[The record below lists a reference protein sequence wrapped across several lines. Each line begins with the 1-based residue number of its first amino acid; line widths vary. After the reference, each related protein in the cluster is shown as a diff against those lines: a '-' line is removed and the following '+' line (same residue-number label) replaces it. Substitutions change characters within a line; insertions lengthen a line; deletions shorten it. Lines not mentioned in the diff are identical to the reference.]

1 MKPFRLLAFC
11 LLLLPGWLGAQ
22 YAQSTHFTIA
32 LDTVQGPQPSD
43 YVAAR
48 SLGFVYAQPIG
59 NTNVASICL
68 GGFKNYR
75 DAESLLPSLKATYPK
90 ATVVSRS
97 LAGGRPLHAV
107 QLSSKPFN
115 EPIDWDHLMKVGDL
129 YAVLD
134 GNNIH
139 IIHQVYDD
147 PSLATRKAY
156 ELQLDGYPEASV
168 RLINSVQLIAVGDFE
183 MNYKPAFI
191 PIASAGGRS
200 ERSTAARN
208 SENPTELPVIR
219 NTTRRMSIF
228 DLQLLLREKGY
239 LLQSPDGIYSP
250 ETARAYEDMVN
261 EDKELIKYSLLA
273 EAFPVSITNDY
284 RGDALEEA
292 ILDLPDN
299 NAALITIRSSS
310 HPLAN
315 AYYAYYLFRNNGSRA
330 EVNRLMNQAL
340 RNAYANKAARDI
352 PVAIDLRT
360 NYAYSDLSL
369 LITHIYYLHL
379 ASGQSYII
387 PCWLIGSHAYE
398 AEQARADIER
408 DPTNTL
414 SYETCDP
421 FMEWP
426 EIQLLYAIASDLNDE
441 DVLDQNEL
449 KASAV
454 DRAKLY
460 LADSPVTALQLRQL
474 DNWRSSL
481 FDEIKIWSAKDPVLQ
496 RIGDALKL
504 TFLHA
509 QIRLE
514 AYYVQQSFT
523 DEEARGLALAT
534 LDSIVGYHLA
544 RFAD

>member
-1 MKPFRLLAFC
+1 MKPFTFLAFW
-11 LLLLPGWLGAQ
+11 LVLLPAWLVAQ
-22 YAQSTHFTIA
+22 YPQRVHFTIS
-32 LDTVQGPQPSD
+32 LDTVQNPSPSD

-59 NTNVASICL
+59 NDGVAGLYL
-68 GGFKNYR
+68 GGFRNYR
-75 DAESLLPSLKATYPK
+75 DAESLLPSLRPTYPK
-90 ATVVSRS
+90 AAVLPKS
-97 LAGGRPLHAV
+97 LSDGRLLHAV

-115 EPIDWDHLMKVGDL
+115 EPIDWGYLMKTGDL

-134 GNNIH
+134 DNNVH

-147 PSLATRKAY
+147 PSLATRKAH
-156 ELQLDGYPEASV
+156 ELQLDGFPEASV
-168 RLINSVQLIAVGDFE
+168 RLINSVQLIAIGDFE

-191 PIASAGGRS
+191 PIEAATPRYDRAISAYGS
-200 ERSTAARN
+200 D
-208 SENPTELPVIR
+208 NPTELPEIR
-219 NTTRRMSIF
+219 NTTRRMSIIE
-228 DLQLLLREKGY
+228 LQLLLREKGY
-239 LLQSPDGIYSP
+239 LLQSPDGIYTP
-250 ETARAYEDMVN
+250 ETARAYEDMLN

-273 EAFPVSITNDY
+273 EAFPVEITNDY
-284 RGDALEEA
+284 SGDALEEA
-292 ILDLPDN
+292 ILDMPNN
-299 NAALITIRSSS
+299 NAALLTIRSSS

-315 AYYAYYLFRNNGSRA
+315 AYYAYYLFRNNGSRT

-340 RNAYANKAARDI
+340 RNAYANKPEREIPAAI
-352 PVAIDLRT
+352 NMRT
-360 NYAYSDLSL
+360 NYTYNDLSL
-369 LITHIYYLHL
+369 LISHIYYLHL

-387 PCWLIGSHAYE
+387 PCWLVGSHSVE
-398 AEQARADIER
+398 AEQVRAEIER
-408 DPTNTL
+408 DPTNFL
-414 SYETCDP
+414 RYETCDP

-426 EIQLLYAIASDLNDE
+426 EIQLLYAIASDLNDDE
-441 DVLDQNEL
+441 VLDQNEL

-460 LADSPVTALQLRQL
+460 LADNPITSMQQRQL
-474 DNWRSSL
+474 DSWQSSL
-481 FDEIKIWSAKDPVLQ
+481 FDEIKIWSTKDPVLG

-514 AYYVQQSFT
+514 AYYAQQSFT

-534 LDSIVGYHLA
+534 LDSIVGYHLS

>member
-1 MKPFRLLAFC
+1 MKPFKFLIIC
-11 LLLLPGWLGAQ
+11 LLLLPGWLVAQ

-32 LDTVQGPQPSD
+32 LDTVQNPLPGD
-43 YVAAR
+43 YTAAR
-48 SLGFVYAQPIG
+48 SLGFVYAQPVG
-59 NTNVASICL
+59 NSDLASIFL
-68 GGFKNYR
+68 GGFRNYR
-75 DAESLLPSLKATYPK
+75 DAESLLPSLRATYPK
-90 ATVVSRS
+90 AAVLPRS
-97 LAGGRPLHAV
+97 LIGGRSLHAV

-115 EPIDWDHLMKVGDL
+115 EPFDWDHLMKVGDL
-129 YAVLD
+129 YAILD
-134 GNNIH
+134 GNIVH
-139 IIHQVYDD
+139 VIHQVYED

-168 RLINSVQLIAVGDFE
+168 RLINSVQLIAIGDFE

-191 PIASAGGRS
+191 PIESVGGRN
-200 ERSTAARN
+200 ERASSAYNRENTA
-208 SENPTELPVIR
+208 ELPVIQ
-219 NTTRRMSIF
+219 NTVRRMSIF

-239 LLQSPDGIYSP
+239 LLQAPDGIYTQA
-250 ETARAYEDMVN
+250 TARAYEDMLN

-273 EAFPVSITNDY
+273 ETFPVQITNDY

-292 ILDLPDN
+292 ILDLPGN

-315 AYYAYYLFRNNGSRA
+315 AYHAYYLFRNNGSRS
-330 EVNRLMNQAL
+330 EVNRLMNQAI
-340 RNAYANKAARDI
+340 RNAYASNSAREI
-352 PVAIDLRT
+352 PAAIDVRT
-360 NYAYSDLSL
+360 NYTYDDLSL
-369 LITHIYYLHL
+369 LIAHMYYLHL

-398 AEQARADIER
+398 AEQARAEIER

-426 EIQLLYAIASDLNDE
+426 EMQLLYAIASDLNDD

-460 LADSPVTALQLRQL
+460 LADNPITALQLRQL
-474 DNWRSSL
+474 DSWRSSL
-481 FDEIKIWSAKDPVLQ
+481 FDEIKIWSTKDPVLQ

-514 AYYVQQSFT
+514 AYYTQQSFT

>member
-1 MKPFRLLAFC
+1 MKPFKFLVFC
-11 LLLLPGWLGAQ
+11 MLLLPGWTGAL

-32 LDTVQGPQPSD
+32 LDTVRNPLPGD
-43 YVAAR
+43 YAAAR
-48 SLGFVYAQPIG
+48 SLGFVYAQPVDNG
-59 NTNVASICL
+59 NIASVCL
-68 GGFKNYR
+68 GGFRSSR
-75 DAESLLPSLKATYPK
+75 DAESLLPSLRPTYPK
-90 ATVVSRS
+90 AAVVTRS
-97 LAGGRPLHAV
+97 LAGGRSLYAL
-107 QLSSKPFN
+107 QLSSRPFN

-129 YAVLD
+129 YATLD
-134 GNNIH
+134 GNNVH

-147 PSLATRKAY
+147 PSIATRKAY

-168 RLINSVQLIAVGDFE
+168 RLINSVQLIAIGDFE

-191 PIASAGGRS
+191 PIESAGNRN
-200 ERSTAARN
+200 ERASTAYDK
-208 SENPTELPVIR
+208 ENPTELPVIR
-219 NTTRRMSIF
+219 NTNRRMSIF

-239 LLQSPDGIYSP
+239 LLQAPDGIYT
-250 ETARAYEDMVN
+250 EGTASAYEDMLN

-273 EAFPVSITNDY
+273 EAFPVKITNDY

-315 AYYAYYLFRNNGSRA
+315 AYHAYYLFRNNGSRS

-340 RNAYANKAARDI
+340 RNTYAYKAVREI
-352 PVAIDLRT
+352 PAAIDIRT
-360 NYAYSDLSL
+360 EYTYSDLSQ
-369 LITHIYYLHL
+369 LITHMYYLHL

-387 PCWLIGSHAYE
+387 PCWLIGSHPYE
-398 AEQARADIER
+398 AEQARAEIER

-426 EIQLLYAIASDLNDE
+426 EIQLLYAIASDLND
-441 DVLDQNEL
+441 DDILDQNEL

-460 LADSPVTALQLRQL
+460 LADNPVTVLQLRQL
-474 DNWRSSL
+474 DSWRSSL
-481 FDEIKIWSAKDPVLQ
+481 FDEIKIWGAKDPVLQ